1 MSEGIKPAAYMWQTG
16 SGEYLGVSRNICTSV
31 NIPLYTKEQLRP
43 RVKMTQAEF
52 DEFKDLYDHGN
63 AINIYDFIIYVLNR
77 ICLYPKITN
86 KLMDGLGAVKAK
98 KQAEIANLIVNYN
111 PEHPEETIEIITEKK
126 WFVRS
131 KKPDSDGDWQFLNGI
146 DEPNDWGYSHNEED
160 TNNPRNIAYPFDTK
174 ERAEEWKNPITE
186 VVLLPIGDE

>member
-1 MSEGIKPAAYMWQTG
+1 MTEPVAYLSKYLDNSTNITRYKPENQRLL
-16 SGEYLGVSRNICTSV
+16 SSK
-31 NIPLYTKEQLRP
+31 PLYIAEQLHP

-52 DEFKDLYDHGN
+52 DEFR
-63 AINIYDFIIYVLNR
+63 AIYEQCSSVYVAMDRIFKRHKAFPFLNKK
-77 ICLYPKITN
+77 IALSGCLDEQLSN
-86 KLMDGLGAVKAK
+86 QFAK
-98 KQAEIANLIVNYN
+98 VFLNFD